1 MGPPQRHVTDANG
14 ALRMRLPFADEQD
27 FEDARRGRLGTLSD
41 GIIRGTGG
49 RVVWDAG
56 AYDFLD
62 ADCPDTVNPSLW
74 RQSRLNAIHGLFE
87 VADGVY
93 QVRGL
98 DLSNMT
104 LVEGERGVLVI
115 DPLISAETAAAALA
129 LYREHRGERPV
140 TGLLY
145 THSHVDH
152 FGGARGVVC
161 EEDVAGGRIPV
172 LAPQGF
178 LEHAVSENVYAGG
191 AMARR
196 ATYMYGALLPKGPE
210 GQVGS
215 GLGQTTSLGTV
226 TLIPPTL
233 EIERTGHVE
242 IVDGIELEFQMTP
255 GTEAPAEMN
264 FLLPGSRA
272 LCMAEN
278 VTHNMHNVLTLRGAL
293 VRDARVWAAYIDEAI
308 SLFSGRADV
317 QFAQHHWPR
326 WGRERIAD
334 FLARQR
340 DLYAYIHDQTLRLL
354 NRGYT
359 ASEIAEHLELPPA
372 LEREWHCRGYYGSLS
387 HNVKAVAQRYLGWFD
402 GNPATLWPHPPVEA
416 ARRYVALAGGER
428 ALLEQ
433 ARAAYERGDHRWV
446 AELAGHAVFANPESE
461 EARELQARAF
471 EQLAYG
477 AENATWRNF
486 FLMGALELR
495 EGVAGTAT
503 STAPADVVRSL
514 STAQLFDALAIRLDG
529 PRAGEVRV
537 VLRWS
542 FADSGELHEMV
553 LERGVLTHRPGTRE
567 AACDA
572 TLTLDRPTLDALL
585 TGTLDPGEALA
596 GGRLRIDGDGA
607 RLGVLLGLLDAPDP
621 AFPIVT
627 PRAPLGS

>member
-1 MGPPQRHVTDANG
+1 MSFPQEQVAEANR

-41 GIIRGTGG
+41 GVIRGTEN

-62 ADCPDTVNPSLW
+62 GDCPETVNPSLW
-74 RQSRLNAIHGLFE
+74 RQSRLNSIHGLFE
-87 VADGVY
+87 VTDGIY

-98 DLSNMT
+98 DLSNIT
-104 LVEGERGVLVI
+104 IVEGDAGVLVI

-129 LYREHRGERPV
+129 LYRERRGERPV

-152 FGGARGVVC
+152 FGGARGVVS
-161 EEDVAGGRIPV
+161 EEDVASGRIPV

-215 GLGQTTSLGTV
+215 GLGQTTSIGSV

-233 EIERTGHVE
+233 EIERTGQTEV
-242 IVDGIELEFQMTP
+242 VDGIELEFQMTP

-264 FLLPGSRA
+264 LLLPGHRA
-272 LCMAEN
+272 LCMADN
-278 VTHNMHNVLTLRGAL
+278 VTHSMHNVLTLRGAL
-293 VRDARVWAAYIDEAI
+293 VRDARVWAAYVDEAI
-308 SLFSGRADV
+308 SLFAGRADV

-326 WGRERIAD
+326 WGRERIVD
-334 FLARQR
+334 FLAKQR

-359 ASEIAEHLELPPA
+359 ASEIAEQLELPPA

-402 GNPATLWPHPPVEA
+402 GNPATLWPHPRVEA
-416 ARRYVALAGGER
+416 ARRYVKLAGGEQ

-433 ARAAYERGDHRWV
+433 ARAAFEQGDHRWV

-471 EQLAYG
+471 EQIAFG

-503 STAPADVVRSL
+503 SPAPADFVRNL
-514 STAQLFDALAIRLDG
+514 STSQLFDALAIRIDG
-529 PRAGEVRV
+529 PRAGESRV

-553 LERGVLTHRPGTRE
+553 LERGVLMHRPRPRE
-567 AACDA
+567 AQADA

-585 TGTLDPGEALA
+585 TGRLEPGEALA
-596 GGRLRIDGDGA
+596 DGRLRVDGDGA
-607 RLGVLLGLLDAPDP
+607 QLGVLLGLLDAPDP

-627 PRAPLGS
+627 PPAPLG

>member
-1 MGPPQRHVTDANG
+1 MGRPQRQVTDANR
-14 ALRMRLPFADEQD
+14 ALRLRLPFADEQD
-27 FEDARRGRLGTLSD
+27 FEDARRGRLGALSD
-41 GIIRGTGG
+41 GVIRGTGD

-56 AYDFLD
+56 AYDFLA
-62 ADCPDTVNPSLW
+62 ADCPETVNPSLW

-87 VADGVY
+87 VAEGVY

-104 LVEGERGVLVI
+104 IVEGERGVLVI
-115 DPLISAETAAAALA
+115 DPLISTETAAAALA

-145 THSHVDH
+145 THSHIDH
-152 FGGARGVVC
+152 FGGARGVVADA
-161 EEDVAGGRIPV
+161 DVAAGRVPV

-178 LEHAVSENVYAGG
+178 LDHAVSENVYAGG

-196 ATYMYGALLPKGPE
+196 ATYMYGALLPKGPQ

-233 EIERTGHVE
+233 EIECTGQVE
-242 IVDGIELEFQMTP
+242 AVDGIELEFQMTP

-264 FLLPGSRA
+264 FLLPGRRA

-308 SLFSGRADV
+308 SLFAGRADV

-326 WGRERIAD
+326 WGRERIVD

-416 ARRYVALAGGER
+416 ARRYVTLAGGEQ

-446 AELAGHAVFANPESE
+446 AELTGHAVFANPGSE
-461 EARELQARAF
+461 EARELQACAF

-503 STAPADVVRSL
+503 STAPADFVRNL

-529 PRAGEVRV
+529 PRAGETRV

-542 FADSGELHEMV
+542 FSDSGELHEMV

-567 AACDA
+567 DACDA

-585 TGTLDPGEALA
+585 TGALDAGEALA
-596 GGRLRIDGDGA
+596 GGRLAVDGDRA
-607 RLGVLLGLLDAPDP
+607 KLGLLLGLLDAPDP

-627 PRAPLGS
+627 PRAPLG